1 MNIGIPFSH
10 GGIRMR
16 FRTSMPLFILLLLMG
31 LAIQPLSA
39 FGQESRVYSLEASI
53 SEALDRNWSLKA
65 TGEKIDQAVYVKNQA
80 RSEFLPKLSTSYGYT
95 RLSEQGIVRGTG
107 IPGFDG
113 QPLSTQ
119 DNYQWRGTVTQP
131 LFRGFALVSSYD
143 LARLGIDQS
152 EMEFELKKLDL
163 ALRVKEAY
171 FDILIADKAVEVAE
185 KDVES
190 RQSNVDVARSFYDV
204 GMIPI
209 NDLLKAEVELGN
221 SQQNLVKAQNGTRL
235 ARSAF
240 NIVLARPVNVPVE
253 VEDILIY
260 KPEHG
265 DFQDYVSEAL
275 ASRPEMRIIDIR
287 ILQTDQE
294 IRLARSGAYPDIDL
308 RYDYIKEG
316 DEPSVSGSDFHDA
329 GRWEAMA
336 VFTWTFWEWGKTHYS
351 VKEKESLQKEL
362 EQTRM
367 SLEDSIRLELKD
379 AVLSLE
385 TAEKNIPTTKKAVE
399 QGEENLRVNNER
411 YKAQVTTITEV
422 LDAQTLLT
430 QARVNYYRALY
441 SHNLARARLQ
451 RALGTY

>member
-1 MNIGIPFSH
+1 MNISSLPYFEEKNMRVKTSLNLFALLFVISLISH
-10 GGIRMR
+10 PMY
-16 FRTSMPLFILLLLMG
+16 G
-31 LAIQPLSA
+31 LA
-39 FGQESRVYSLEASI
+39 QEKKVYSLEESI
-53 SEALDRNWSLKA
+53 SEALDENWSLKA
-65 TGEKIDQAVYVKNQA
+65 TGEKIEQAINVKNQA
-80 RSEFLPKLSTSYGYT
+80 RSELLPKLSTSYGYT
-95 RLSEQGIVRGTG
+95 RLSE
-107 IPGFDG
+107 IPTFRSSLGADIAV
-113 QPLSTQ
+113 SSQ

-131 LFRGFALVSSYD
+131 LFTGFALVSSYD

-171 FDILIADKAVEVAE
+171 FDILIVDKAVEVAE

-190 RQSNVDVARSFYDV
+190 RESNVDVARSFYKV
-204 GMIPI
+204 GMIPV
-209 NDLLKAEVELGN
+209 NDLLRAEVELGN
-221 SQQNLVKAQNGTRL
+221 SQQNLVKARNGSRL

-240 NIVLARPVNVPVE
+240 NIVLSKPVNVPVE

-260 KPEHG
+260 KPEQG
-265 DFQDYVSEAL
+265 DFLEYESKAF
-275 ASRPEMRIIDIR
+275 AARPEMKIIGIN

-294 IRLARSGAYPDIDL
+294 VRLARSGVYPEVSL

-316 DEPSVSGSDFHDA
+316 DEPNVSGSDFHDA

-336 VFTWTFWEWGKTHYS
+336 VCTWTFWEWGKSHYAIR
-351 VKEKESLQKEL
+351 EKESLKKEL
-362 EQTRM
+362 IKTRM

-379 AVLSLE
+379 AVLAME

-430 QARVNYYRALY
+430 RARVNYYKALY

>member
-1 MNIGIPFSH
+1 MRVKTSLNLFALLFVISLISH
-10 GGIRMR
+10 PMY
-16 FRTSMPLFILLLLMG
+16 G
-31 LAIQPLSA
+31 LA
-39 FGQESRVYSLEASI
+39 QEKKVYSLEESI
-53 SEALDRNWSLKA
+53 SEALDENWSLKA
-65 TGEKIDQAVYVKNQA
+65 TGEKIEQAINVKNQA
-80 RSEFLPKLSTSYGYT
+80 RSELLPKLSTSYGYT
-95 RLSEQGIVRGTG
+95 RLSEQPTFRSSLGADIAV
-107 IPGFDG
+107 
-113 QPLSTQ
+113 SSQ

-131 LFRGFALVSSYD
+131 LFTGFALVSSYD

-171 FDILIADKAVEVAE
+171 FGILITDKAVEVAD

-190 RQSNVDVARSFYDV
+190 RESNVDVARSFYKV
-204 GMIPI
+204 GMIPV

-221 SQQNLVKAQNGTRL
+221 SQQNLVKARNGSRL

-240 NIVLARPVNVPVE
+240 NIVLSRPVNAPVE

-260 KPEHG
+260 KPEHV
-265 DFQDYVSEAL
+265 DFQEYVSKAFV
-275 ASRPEMRIIDIR
+275 ARPEMKIIEIN

-294 IRLARSGAYPDIDL
+294 VRLARSGVYPEVSL

-316 DEPSVSGSDFHDA
+316 DDPNVSGSDFHDA

-336 VFTWTFWEWGKTHYS
+336 VCTWTFWEWGKSHYS
-351 VKEKESLQKEL
+351 IREKESLKKEL
-362 EQTRM
+362 IKTRM

-379 AVLSLE
+379 AVLAME

-422 LDAQTLLT
+422 LDAQSLLT
-430 QARVNYYRALY
+430 QARVNYYKALY

>member
-1 MNIGIPFSH
+1 MRSDASLIPF
-10 GGIRMR
+10 M
-16 FRTSMPLFILLLLMG
+16 FLLFLCLT
-31 LAIQPLSA
+31 IQTPSA
-39 FGQESRVYSLEASI
+39 FGQETKVYSLEKSI
-53 SEALDRNWSLKA
+53 SEALDQNWSLKA
-65 TGEKIDQAVYVKNQA
+65 TGEKIEQAINVKNQA
-80 RSEFLPKLSTSYGYT
+80 RSELLPKLSTSYGYT
-95 RLSEQGIVRGTG
+95 RQSEQAIIRGTG
-107 IPGFDG
+107 IVGLDG
-113 QPLSTQ
+113 SPLSSQ

-131 LFRGFALVSSYD
+131 LFTGFALVSSYD

-171 FDILIADKAVEVAE
+171 FDILITDKAVEVAD

-190 RQSNVDVARSFYDV
+190 RESNVDVARSFYKV
-204 GMIPI
+204 GMIPV

-221 SQQNLVKAQNGTRL
+221 SQQNLVKARNGSRL

-240 NIVLARPVNVPVE
+240 NIVLSKPVNAPVE

-260 KPEHG
+260 KPEDV
-265 DFQDYVSEAL
+265 DFQEYVSKAFV
-275 ASRPEMRIIDIR
+275 ARPEMKIIEIN

-294 IRLARSGAYPDIDL
+294 VRLARSGVYPEVSL

-316 DEPSVSGSDFHDA
+316 DDPNVSGSDFHDA

-336 VFTWTFWEWGKTHYS
+336 VCTWTFWEWGKSHYS
-351 VKEKESLQKEL
+351 IREKESLKKEL
-362 EQTRM
+362 IKTRM

-379 AVLSLE
+379 AVLAME

-430 QARVNYYRALY
+430 QARVNYYKALY

>member
-1 MNIGIPFSH
+1 
-10 GGIRMR
+10 MR
-16 FRTSMPLFILLLLMG
+16 ERTSLILFALLFVMSLICYPVCG
-31 LAIQPLSA
+31 PA
-39 FGQESRVYSLEASI
+39 QEKEVYSLEKSI
-53 SEALDRNWSLKA
+53 GEALDKNWSLKA
-65 TGEKIDQAVYVKNQA
+65 TEEKIDQAIQVKNQA

-95 RLSEQGIVRGTG
+95 RQSEQAVIRGTG
-107 IPGFDG
+107 IVGLDG
-113 QPLSTQ
+113 SPLSSQ
-119 DNYQWRGTVTQP
+119 DNYQWRGTVRQP
-131 LFRGFALVSSYD
+131 LFTGFALVSSYD

-152 EMEFELKKLDL
+152 EMEVELKKLDL

-190 RQSNVDVARSFYDV
+190 RESNVDVARSFYKV
-204 GMIPI
+204 GMIPV

-221 SQQNLVKAQNGTRL
+221 SQQNLVKARNGSRL

-240 NIVLARPVNVPVE
+240 NTVLSRPVNAPAE

-265 DFQDYVSEAL
+265 DFQEYVSQAF
-275 ASRPEMRIIDIR
+275 AARPEMKIIEINL
-287 ILQTDQE
+287 LQTDQE
-294 IRLARSGAYPDIDL
+294 IRLVKSGIYPEISL
-308 RYDYIKEG
+308 SYDYIKEG
-316 DEPSVSGSDFHDA
+316 DDPNVSGSAFHDA

-336 VFTWTFWEWGKTHYS
+336 VCTWTFWEWGKTHYS
-351 VKEKESLQKEL
+351 VREKESLKKEL
-362 EQTRM
+362 IQTRM
-367 SLEDSIRLELKD
+367 SLEDNIRLELKD
-379 AVLSLE
+379 AVLAMG
-385 TAEKNIPTTKKAVE
+385 TAEQNIPTTKKAVE

-422 LDAQTLLT
+422 LDAQSLLT
-430 QARVNYYRALY
+430 QARVNYYKALY

>member
-1 MNIGIPFSH
+1 MNISSLPYFEEKNMRVKTSLNLFALLFVISLISH
-10 GGIRMR
+10 PMY
-16 FRTSMPLFILLLLMG
+16 G
-31 LAIQPLSA
+31 LA
-39 FGQESRVYSLEASI
+39 QEKKVYSLEKSI
-53 SEALDRNWSLKA
+53 SEALEENWSLMA
-65 TGEKIDQAVYVKNQA
+65 TREKIEQAINVKNQA
-80 RSEFLPKLSTSYGYT
+80 RSELLPKLSTSYGYN
-95 RLSEQGIVRGTG
+95 RLSEQTIFRSSLGGDIAV
-107 IPGFDG
+107 
-113 QPLSTQ
+113 SSQ

-131 LFRGFALVSSYD
+131 LFTGFALVSSYD

-190 RQSNVDVARSFYDV
+190 RESNVDVARSFYKV
-204 GMIPI
+204 GMIPV
-209 NDLLKAEVELGN
+209 NDLLRAEVELGN
-221 SQQNLVKAQNGTRL
+221 SQQNLVKARNGSRL
-235 ARSAF
+235 ACSAF
-240 NIVLARPVNVPVE
+240 NIVLSKPVNAPVE

-265 DFQDYVSEAL
+265 DFQEYESKAF
-275 ASRPEMRIIDIR
+275 AARPEMKIIGIS

-294 IRLARSGAYPDIDL
+294 VRLARSGVYPEVSL

-316 DEPSVSGSDFHDA
+316 DDPNVSGSEFHDA

-336 VFTWTFWEWGKTHYS
+336 VCTWTFWEWGKSHYS
-351 VKEKESLQKEL
+351 VREKESLKKEL
-362 EQTRM
+362 IKTRM
-367 SLEDSIRLELKD
+367 SLEDSIRLELKA
-379 AVLSLE
+379 AVLAME

-430 QARVNYYRALY
+430 QARVNYYKALY
-441 SHNLARARLQ
+441 SHNLASARLQ

>member
-1 MNIGIPFSH
+1 MKSDASLASFIF
-10 GGIRMR
+10 
-16 FRTSMPLFILLLLMG
+16 LFCLCLT
-31 LAIQPLSA
+31 IQTPNA
-39 FGQESRVYSLEASI
+39 CGQEPKVYSLEESI
-53 SEALDRNWSLKA
+53 SEALDENWSLKA
-65 TGEKIDQAVYVKNQA
+65 TREKIDQAVQVKNQA

-95 RLSEQGIVRGTG
+95 RQSEEAVIRGTG
-107 IPGFDG
+107 TGLDG
-113 QPLSTQ
+113 RPLSSQ

-131 LFRGFALVSSYD
+131 LFTGFSLISSYD

-171 FDILIADKAVEVAE
+171 FNILIAEKAVDVAE

-190 RQSNVDVARSFYDV
+190 RQSNVDVARSFYKV
-204 GMIPI
+204 GMIPV
-209 NDLLKAEVELGN
+209 NDLLKAEVELAN
-221 SQQNLVKAQNGTRL
+221 SQQDLVKARNGSRL

-240 NIVLARPVNVPVE
+240 NTVLSKPVNGLVE
-253 VEDILIY
+253 VEDILVY
-260 KPEHG
+260 KPEHV
-265 DFQDYVSEAL
+265 DFQEYVSKAF
-275 ASRPEMRIIDIR
+275 AARPEMKILDIN
-287 ILQTDQE
+287 ILQTDQR
-294 IRLARSGAYPDIDL
+294 IRLARSGVYPEISL
-308 RYDYIKEG
+308 SYDYIKEG
-316 DEPSVSGSDFHDA
+316 DEPGVSGSDFHDA

-336 VFTWTFWEWGKTHYS
+336 ICKWTFWEWGKTHYS
-351 VKEKESLQKEL
+351 VREKESLKKEL
-362 EQTRM
+362 IQTRM

-379 AVLSLE
+379 AVLALE

-422 LDAQTLLT
+422 LDAQSLLT
-430 QARVNYYRALY
+430 QARVNYYKALY

>member
-1 MNIGIPFSH
+1 MTDKTFLVWPGA
-10 GGIRMR
+10 
-16 FRTSMPLFILLLLMG
+16 LFILFLAFFPGGG
-31 LAIQPLSA
+31 LAA
-39 FGQESRVYSLEASI
+39 DKKVYTLDECVK
-53 SEALDRNWSLKA
+53 EALANNWKLKA
-65 TGEKIDQAVYVKNQA
+65 KKETIDQAEYVKNQA
-80 RSEFLPKLSTSYGYT
+80 RADFLPKLSTSYGYT
-95 RLSEQGIVRGTG
+95 RY
-107 IPGFDG
+107 GFKQEAFFSDIG
-113 QPLSTQ
+113 GPLEVGSLN
-119 DNYQWRGTVTQP
+119 NYQWKGTVTQP
-131 LFRGFALVSSYD
+131 IFTGFALVSSYD

-152 EMEFELKKLDL
+152 EMEFELKKQDL

-171 FDILIADKAVEVAE
+171 FDILITDKAVEVAD

-190 RQSNVDVARSFYDV
+190 RESNVDVARSFYKV
-204 GMIPI
+204 GMIPV

-221 SQQNLVKAQNGTRL
+221 SQQNLVKARNGSRL

-240 NIVLARPVNVPVE
+240 NIVLSRPVNAPVE

-260 KPEHG
+260 KAEHV
-265 DFQDYVSEAL
+265 DFQEYVSKAFV
-275 ASRPEMRIIDIR
+275 ARPEMKIIEIN

-294 IRLARSGAYPDIDL
+294 VRLARSGVYPEVSL

-316 DEPSVSGSDFHDA
+316 DDPNVSGSDFHDA

-336 VFTWTFWEWGKTHYS
+336 VCTWTFWEWGKSHYS
-351 VKEKESLQKEL
+351 IREKESLKKEL
-362 EQTRM
+362 IKTRM

-379 AVLSLE
+379 AVLAME

-422 LDAQTLLT
+422 LDAQSLLT
-430 QARVNYYRALY
+430 QARVNYYKALY

>member
-1 MNIGIPFSH
+1 
-10 GGIRMR
+10 MR
-16 FRTSMPLFILLLLMG
+16 TGTSLILFILFLSLG
-31 LAIQPLSA
+31 LAIQPSNA
-39 FGQESRVYSLEASI
+39 PGQESQVYSLEESI
-53 SEALDRNWSLKA
+53 SEALERNWSLKA
-65 TGEKIDQAVYVKNQA
+65 TGEKIEQAVYVKNQA

-95 RLSEQGIVRGTG
+95 RYSEQAIVRGTG

-113 QPLSTQ
+113 TPLSAQ

-143 LARLGIDQS
+143 LAKLGIDQS

-204 GMIPI
+204 GMIPV

-221 SQQNLVKAQNGTRL
+221 SRQNLVKARNGSRL

-240 NIVLARPVNVPVE
+240 NTVLARPVDVRAE

-265 DFQDYVSEAL
+265 DFQEYVSTAF
-275 ASRPEMRIIDIR
+275 STRPEMRLIEIN
-287 ILQTDQE
+287 ILQTDQQ
-294 IRLARSGAYPDIDL
+294 IRLARSGVYPEINL
-308 RYDYIKEG
+308 TYGYIKEG
-316 DEPSVSGSDFHDA
+316 DEPNVSGSDFHDA

-336 VFTWTFWEWGKTHYS
+336 VCTWTFWEWGKTHYS
-351 VKEKESLQKEL
+351 VKEKESLKKEL
-362 EQTRM
+362 IQTRM
-367 SLEDSIRLELKD
+367 SLEDTIRLEIKD
-379 AVLSLE
+379 AILGLE

>member
-1 MNIGIPFSH
+1 MRSDASLIPF
-10 GGIRMR
+10 I
-16 FRTSMPLFILLLLMG
+16 FLLFLCLTIHT
-31 LAIQPLSA
+31 PSA
-39 FGQESRVYSLEASI
+39 FGQETNVYSLEKSI
-53 SEALDRNWSLKA
+53 SEALDENWSLKA
-65 TGEKIDQAVYVKNQA
+65 TREKIDQAVQVKNQA

-95 RLSEQGIVRGTG
+95 RQSEEAIIRGTG
-107 IPGFDG
+107 TGLDG
-113 QPLSTQ
+113 RPLSSQ

-131 LFRGFALVSSYD
+131 LFTGFSLISSYD

-190 RQSNVDVARSFYDV
+190 RQSNVDVARSFYKV
-204 GMIPI
+204 GMIPV

-221 SQQNLVKAQNGTRL
+221 SQQNLVKARNGSKL

-240 NIVLARPVNVPVE
+240 NIVLSRPVNEPVE
-253 VEDILIY
+253 VEDILVY
-260 KPEHG
+260 KPEHV
-265 DFQDYVSEAL
+265 DFPEYVSKAF
-275 ASRPEMRIIDIR
+275 AARPEVKIIDIN
-287 ILQTDQE
+287 ILQTDQR
-294 IRLARSGAYPDIDL
+294 IRLARSGVYPEISL
-308 RYDYIKEG
+308 SYDYIKEG
-316 DEPSVSGSDFHDA
+316 DDPNVSGSDFHDA

-336 VFTWTFWEWGKTHYS
+336 VCTWTFWEWGKTHYS
-351 VKEKESLQKEL
+351 VREKESLKKEL
-362 EQTRM
+362 IQTRM
-367 SLEDSIRLELKD
+367 SLEDNIRLELKD
-379 AVLSLE
+379 AVLALE
-385 TAEKNIPTTKKAVE
+385 TAEQNIPTTKKAVE

-422 LDAQTLLT
+422 LDAQSLLT
-430 QARVNYYRALY
+430 QARVNYYKALY

>member
-1 MNIGIPFSH
+1 MNISSLPYFEEKNMRVKTSLNLFALLFVISLISH
-10 GGIRMR
+10 PMY
-16 FRTSMPLFILLLLMG
+16 G
-31 LAIQPLSA
+31 LA
-39 FGQESRVYSLEASI
+39 QEKKVYSLEESI
-53 SEALDRNWSLKA
+53 SEALDENWSLKA
-65 TGEKIDQAVYVKNQA
+65 TGEKIEQAINVKNQA

-95 RLSEQGIVRGTG
+95 RLSE
-107 IPGFDG
+107 IPTFRSSLGADIAV
-113 QPLSTQ
+113 SSQ

-131 LFRGFALVSSYD
+131 LFTGFALVSSYD

-171 FDILIADKAVEVAE
+171 FDILIVDKAVEVAE

-190 RQSNVDVARSFYDV
+190 RESNVDVARSFYKV
-204 GMIPI
+204 GMIPV
-209 NDLLKAEVELGN
+209 NDLLRAEVELGN
-221 SQQNLVKAQNGTRL
+221 SQQNLVKARNGSRL

-240 NIVLARPVNVPVE
+240 NIVLSKPVNVPVE

-260 KPEHG
+260 KPEQG
-265 DFQDYVSEAL
+265 DFLEYESKAF
-275 ASRPEMRIIDIR
+275 AARPEMKIIGIS

-294 IRLARSGAYPDIDL
+294 VKLARSGVYPEVSL

-316 DEPSVSGSDFHDA
+316 DDPNVSGSDFHDA

-336 VFTWTFWEWGKTHYS
+336 VCTWTFWEWGKSHYS
-351 VKEKESLQKEL
+351 VREKESLKKEL
-362 EQTRM
+362 IKTRM
-367 SLEDSIRLELKD
+367 SLEDSIRLELKA
-379 AVLSLE
+379 AVLAME
-385 TAEKNIPTTKKAVE
+385 TAEQNIPTTKKAVE

-430 QARVNYYRALY
+430 RARVNYYKALY